1 MARTRTRSRS
11 HDHWYPA
18 WVYSAREDITRANMD
33 RYDREMEATRSR
45 CLEINP
51 AYHSLPWLDRQE
63 VWTQARKDLGLSYLE
78 IDTGRIV
85 GRRKEA
91 TK

>member
-11 HDHWYPA
+11 RDHWYPY

-33 RYDREMEATRSR
+33 RYDRETDATRAR

-51 AYHSLPWLDRQE
+51 EYYQLDYLDRQD
-63 VWTQARKDLGLSYLE
+63 VWTQARKDLGLSYLD
-78 IDTGRIV
+78 IDTGKIRNN
-85 GRRKEA
+85 RR
-91 TK
+91 